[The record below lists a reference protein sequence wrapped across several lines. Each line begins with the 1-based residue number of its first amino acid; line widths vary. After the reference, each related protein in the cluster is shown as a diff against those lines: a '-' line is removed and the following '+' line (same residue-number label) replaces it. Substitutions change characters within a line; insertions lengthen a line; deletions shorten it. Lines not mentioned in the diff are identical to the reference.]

1 MALERYVKIGVEA
14 SYGAGATTAA
24 VLATAIRH
32 TTDRGMIFEEDIS
45 DFLPTKGYAG
55 ALKLTG
61 SLEGNVRPDQ
71 MAAIWEAVFGVK
83 TAETVP
89 TRDEYTLGVPKSL
102 ELEIGETTGTSD
114 QHFDIV
120 GVGIKDLTLS
130 GDAKEFMKMS
140 ADWFGK
146 NISQGSFSVP
156 SPAAE
161 DPVLFY
167 NTEVSID
174 GSPIGEA
181 KAFELGINRGLK
193 DDNFVLNSFTV
204 HALTVNEIAKIAGSL
219 TFTELEYDEI
229 KRSTFG
235 STSATSIP
243 VTNDVD
249 EIAIKIVGTDLA
261 GADKLQIDLPVAI
274 YLDAAKD
281 ISGRGEISKKVNYQA
296 TSSAVMLTVYD

>member
-24 VLATAIRH
+24 VLVTSARH

-55 ALKLTG
+55 ALKITG

-71 MAAIWEAVFGVK
+71 MNAIWEAVFGIK
-83 TAETVP
+83 TPQTVP
-89 TRDEYTLGVPKSL
+89 TRDEYTLGIPKSL
-102 ELEIGETTGTSD
+102 EIEIGETTGTLD
-114 QHFDIV
+114 QHFDII
-120 GVGIKDLTLS
+120 GVGIKDFTIN
-130 GDAKEFMKMS
+130 GEAKEFMKMTC
-140 ADWFGK
+140 DWFGK
-146 NISQGSFSVP
+146 DISQGSFGVP
-156 SPAAE
+156 TPVAE

-181 KAFELGINRGLK
+181 KAFELGINRGLN
-193 DDNFVLNSFTV
+193 DDNYVLDSFAI
-204 HALTVNEIAKIAGSL
+204 HGLIVNEVAKIKGSL

-229 KRSTFG
+229 KRATFG
-235 STSATSIP
+235 STSASAIP
-243 VTNDVD
+243 ATNDVE
-249 EIAIKIVGTDLA
+249 EIAIKVVGTDLA
-261 GADKLQIDLPVAI
+261 GSDKLQIDLPVAI

-281 ISGRGEISKKVNYQA
+281 ISGRGEISKKVSYQA
-296 TSSAVMLTVYD
+296 TSSDVMLTVFN